1 MYPRR
6 EVARR
11 EPRDTGAWSP
21 FQQFNRLRNEI
32 DRLFGSFTGESTP
45 AAPDFFEQWAPSV
58 DMYDDK
64 DKITVCAELPG
75 MKKEDIDISLTGNTL
90 SISGERKHEDTS
102 GKKGENYR
110 SERYFGRFH
119 RSMTLP
125 HAVDA
130 NRINATYKDGVLN
143 ITLPKTEEARRKQIE
158 VKVS

>member
-6 EVARR
+6 ELTRR
-11 EPRDTGAWSP
+11 EARDLGAWSP

-32 DRLFGSFTGESTP
+32 DRLFGSFTGDLTS
-45 AAPDFFEQWAPSV
+45 APDIFEQWAPSV

-75 MKKEDIDISLTGNTL
+75 MKKEDIDISITGNTL
-90 SISGERKHEDTS
+90 SITGERKCEET
-102 GKKGENYR
+102 KKTGETFR

-119 RSMTLP
+119 RSVTLP

-130 NRINATYKDGVLN
+130 SHVSATYQDGVLN
-143 ITLPKTEEARRKQIE
+143 ITLPKTEEAKRKQIE